1 MKDCRKCYHGQVDE
15 DSVSHM
21 SEVNK
26 GAQKIM
32 TNVPDHLTSMFMWS
46 VLTGVFI
53 FFLVMVTYLV
63 LKLESSSSHNFSAAP
78 STLHTAEQ
86 PPAILNV
93 TTREF
98 CSTVSKELY
107 SLEQMGYMNADH
119 HMSRLMAMNVS
130 ADDVHYVFI
139 NSTHVPWLSACSVE
153 SALKALGNDKSR
165 VNVFVIYGIKFERSE
180 NDKRQYLVSYY
191 HYIFTLKT
199 IVH

>member
-1 MKDCRKCYHGQVDE
+1 MKDFRKCHHESMDE

-26 GAQKIM
+26 GAQKII

-53 FFLVMVTYLV
+53 FFLVMATYLV
-63 LKLESSSSHNFSAAP
+63 LKLESSLSHNLSAVP
-78 STLHTAEQ
+78 SALHAAEQ

-107 SLEQMGYMNADH
+107 SLEQMGYVNADH
-119 HMSRLMAMNVS
+119 HMSRLMAMNIS
-130 ADDVHYVFI
+130 ADDVHYVFT

-153 SALKALGNDKSR
+153 SALKAVGNDKSR
-165 VNVFVIYGIKFERSE
+165 VNVFVVHGIQFERVID
-180 NDKRQYLVSYY
+180 NDKEYQVNDSVY
-191 HYIFTLKT
+191 
-199 IVH
+199 